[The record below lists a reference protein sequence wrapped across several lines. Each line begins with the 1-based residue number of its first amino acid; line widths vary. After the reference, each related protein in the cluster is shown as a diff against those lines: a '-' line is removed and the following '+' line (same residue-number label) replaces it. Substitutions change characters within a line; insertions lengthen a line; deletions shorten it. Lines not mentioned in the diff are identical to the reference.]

1 MKRTL
6 LLILLA
12 AGLHTLAPAQTPD
25 TTLQPGLKKPDPVKR
40 AARQLRMLEKQL
52 HLTQDQVLQVQVILI
67 TETVALDSIR
77 NNPAGNP
84 RTDNRARREV
94 LQDADRQITALLT
107 DEQKPLYQ
115 QWKAQQ
121 RQRMMQRR
129 QNNNQDNSP
138 YNSQ

>member
-6 LLILLA
+6 LLILLV
-12 AGLHTLAPAQTPD
+12 AGFHTLVQAQTPD

-40 AARQLRMLEKQL
+40 AGRQLRMLENQL

-67 TETVALDSIR
+67 TETVSLDSIR
-77 NNPAGNP
+77 NNPSGNP
-84 RTDNRARREV
+84 RSDNRARRGI

-107 DEQKPLYQ
+107 DQQKPLYE

-121 RQRMMQRR
+121 RQKMMQRR
-129 QNNNQDNSP
+129 QNNNPDDSP

>member
-6 LLILLA
+6 LLILLV
-12 AGLHTLAPAQTPD
+12 AGFHTLVPAQTPD

-40 AARQLRMLEKQL
+40 ASRQLRMLENQL

-67 TETVALDSIR
+67 TETVSLDSIR
-77 NNPAGNP
+77 NNPSGNP
-84 RTDNRARREV
+84 RSDNRARRGI

-107 DEQKPLYQ
+107 DQQKPLYE

-121 RQRMMQRR
+121 RQKMMQRR
-129 QNNNQDNSP
+129 QNNNPDDSP

>member
-6 LLILLA
+6 LLILLV
-12 AGLHTLAPAQTPD
+12 AGFHTLVPAQTPD

-40 AARQLRMLEKQL
+40 ASRQLRMLENQL

-67 TETVALDSIR
+67 TETVSLDSIR
-77 NNPAGNP
+77 NNPSGNP
-84 RTDNRARREV
+84 RSDNRARRGV
-94 LQDADRQITALLT
+94 LQDADRQITTLLT

-121 RQRMMQRR
+121 KQKMMQRR
-129 QNNNQDNSP
+129 QNNNQDDSP